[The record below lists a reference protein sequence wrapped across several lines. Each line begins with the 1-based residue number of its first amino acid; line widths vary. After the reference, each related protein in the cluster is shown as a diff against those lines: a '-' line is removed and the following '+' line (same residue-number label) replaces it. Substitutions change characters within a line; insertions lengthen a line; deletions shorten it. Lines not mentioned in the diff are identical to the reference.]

1 MEVKN
6 RRKKVRRRNRSKSR
20 RSRGKCYSYIRGFLS
35 DS

>member
-20 RSRGKCYSYIRGFLS
+20 RSRGEMLLIYKRILV
-35 DS
+35 